1 MKKST
6 RGNINFSSL
15 AVMRGNSLILPAW
28 FGGISGALKD
38 SEYLPGG
45 GVCGFVYPFPASMR
59 SGFPTPSASRRVSVM
74 WTTYG
79 VGGKCPSPWYSFGE
93 YPGQC
98 RGVRFCFP
106 WFPVPVV
113 YAIRQGGIIRVTS
126 FPGIKTP
133 IKGAL
138 LRHRDM
144 PLGMIY
150 AIGVHLWAWFTPL
163 VYAIGNN
170 YPLGHGL
177 TA

>member
-1 MKKST
+1 MRLRREKIHAGLHQLS
-6 RGNINFSSL
+6 IL
-15 AVMRGNSLILPAW
+15 AVMRGNSLVPREW
-28 FGGISGALKD
+28 FGCISGALKD
-38 SEYLPGG
+38 SEYLPRP
-45 GVCGFVYPFPASMR
+45 GVCGQRVPFPASMR

-79 VGGKCPSPWYSFGE
+79 VGGKCPSPWYSVSE

-150 AIGVHLWAWFTPL
+150 AIQVQPWAYSTPL
-163 VYAIGNN
+163 GMA
-170 YPLGHGL
+170 
-177 TA
+177 